1 MKNFISIVSMVVITL
16 VTTTSAYAATGTCH
30 KARNTIQEKTW
41 QAIEYKYT
49 PKYIKD
55 NYGEF
60 KKVVDGG
67 AEEFF
72 KDCESTNLSDEQV
85 VLQGALDFAALPL
98 KVIADEFLV
107 KVGLP
112 RLGDK
117 AFHIDIK
124 DIEKHGIWGG
134 PNSIFRKPFG

>member
-60 KKVVDGG
+60 KRLLMEEQRSFLKIAKVL
-67 AEEFF
+67 
-72 KDCESTNLSDEQV
+72 T
-85 VLQGALDFAALPL
+85 
-98 KVIADEFLV
+98 
-107 KVGLP
+107 
-112 RLGDK
+112 
-117 AFHIDIK
+117 
-124 DIEKHGIWGG
+124 
-134 PNSIFRKPFG
+134 